1 MAVFYGTMVAGQS
14 VSSAFTADSGYNGPF
29 SAKAYRTSH
38 PGPSPSLRPSVG
50 DAVSDDAEPAAR
62 QGSTNATLPVATSY
76 IAPTSRTFRASSAAA
91 T

>member
-1 MAVFYGTMVAGQS
+1 
-14 VSSAFTADSGYNGPF
+14 
-29 SAKAYRTSH
+29 
-38 PGPSPSLRPSVG
+38 
-50 DAVSDDAEPAAR
+50 VSDDAEPAAR